1 VVAHLDTLDLASLGL
16 SSGEGRRLD
25 LAVGIGDVIFGGE
38 RYAVDPV
45 RVPVKLE
52 VSRLTGPGFA
62 LRLRF
67 AAVVRGPCMRCLKP
81 AQTTVEVE
89 SREVDTASTSRDAG
103 SRDELASPYV
113 ENGKL
118 AVAAWARDAL
128 ILSLPV
134 KILCR
139 EDCLGLCPVCAAD
152 LSEVGEDHRHDREPD
167 SRWAKLREL
176 RLE

>member
-25 LAVGIGDVIFGGE
+25 LAVGVGDVIFGGE

-45 RVPVKLE
+45 RVPARLE
-52 VSRLTGPGFA
+52 VSRLSGPGFA

-67 AAVVRGPCMRCLKP
+67 TADVRGPCMRCLKA
-81 AQTTVEVE
+81 AQTTIDVE
-89 SREVDTASTSRDAG
+89 SREVDSESASHDA
-103 SRDELASPYV
+103 SSQDELASPYV
-113 ENGKL
+113 DHGRL

-128 ILSLPV
+128 ILSLPA

-139 EDCLGLCPVCAAD
+139 ENCRGLCPVCAAD
-152 LSEVGEDHRHDREPD
+152 LNEVGEDHRHESEPD

-176 RLE
+176 RLD